1 MELVNIEKLV
11 HKYLEAETTLQE
23 EKELRNYFSSGNV
36 APHLQEYQ
44 MLFGYFLA
52 EKDETYTKTIQLEPE
67 NSIKKKNWR
76 WLSVAATVALLFGTY
91 FGYEYY
97 EKRRVTQQYA
107 QVMEALHLV
116 SSNLKKGNE
125 AVASL
130 YTYENTVNKILK
142 TK

>member
-23 EKELRNYFSSGNV
+23 EKELRTYFSSGNV

-52 EKDETYTKTIQLEPE
+52 EKDETYTKAIQLEPK
-67 NSIKKKNWR
+67 NSTKKKNWR
-76 WLSVAATVALLFGTY
+76 WLSVAATVALLFSTY

-97 EKRRVTQQYA
+97 EQRKAEQQYA
-107 QVMEALHLV
+107 KVMEALHLV

-130 YTYENTVNKILK
+130 YTYENTVNKILR